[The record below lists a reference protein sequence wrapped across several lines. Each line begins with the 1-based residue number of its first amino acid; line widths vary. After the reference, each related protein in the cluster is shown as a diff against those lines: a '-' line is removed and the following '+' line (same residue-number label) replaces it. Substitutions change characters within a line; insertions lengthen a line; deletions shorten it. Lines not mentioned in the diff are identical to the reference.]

1 MAVAAVSHPLRDV
14 VFEWEGTNREGNPV
28 RGQIRAMG
36 ENHAMAVLR
45 RQGVQPHKVSLP
57 RRTAGRAGRAIK
69 PKDVVGFTRQLASMM
84 KAGVPLLQCFDVV
97 SRGHGNPRMVS
108 LLNEIRS
115 DVETGTSLSAA
126 FGKHPT
132 QFNSLYCN
140 LVAAG
145 EAAGILDALLDRLA
159 VYMEKV
165 EAMKAKIK
173 SALTYP
179 AAVLAVALAVIAI
192 IMIVVI
198 PAFESVFSSFGADLP
213 GPTLFVMRVSEFFV
227 AYWWLMLGVGFVG
240 SAVFLRLLR
249 RSERLQKWR
258 DRVVLKLPVFG
269 ALVEKACIARWT
281 RTLSTM
287 FAAGVPLMDALE
299 LAGGTTGN
307 SVYAQ
312 ATAKIQTEVSAGVSL
327 NAAMAHAGVFPNMVV
342 QMCAIGE
349 ESGSLDHMLGK
360 SADFFEEEVDQKVA
374 ALASLME
381 PFIIVVLG
389 SLIGGIVL
397 SMYLPIFE
405 LGQVI

>member
-1 MAVAAVSHPLRDV
+1 MAVAAVSHPLRDRT
-14 VFEWEGTNREGNPV
+14 FEWEGSNLQGNPV
-28 RGQIRAMG
+28 RGHIRAMG
-36 ENHAMAVLR
+36 PNHAMAMLR
-45 RQGVQPHKVSLP
+45 RQGVQPLKVWLQ
-57 RRTAGRAGRAIK
+57 RRTMGLAGRAIK
-69 PKDVVGFTRQLASMM
+69 PNDVAGFTRQLASMM
-84 KAGVPLLQCFDVV
+84 KAGVPLLQCFEVV
-97 SRGHGNPRMVS
+97 SRGHGNPRMIS

-115 DVETGTSLSAA
+115 DVETGTSLSSA
-126 FGKHPT
+126 FGKYPAH
-132 QFNSLYCN
+132 FNSLYCN

-159 VYMEKV
+159 VYMEKT

-179 AAVLAVALAVIAI
+179 AAVLSVAFAVIAI

-213 GPTLFVMRVSEFFV
+213 GPTLFVMGISEFFV
-227 AYWWLMLGVGFVG
+227 AYWWLMLGAGGV
-240 SAVFLRLLR
+240 SAAVCSRIWR
-249 RSERLQKWR
+249 RSEKLQATT
-258 DRVVLKLPVFG
+258 DRWLLKLPVFG
-269 ALVEKACIARWT
+269 ALIEKACIARWT
-281 RTLSTM
+281 RTLSTL
-287 FAAGVPLMDALE
+287 FAAGVPLMDALA

-312 ATAKIQTEVSAGVSL
+312 ATAKIQTDVSAGVSL
-327 NAAMAHAGVFPNMVV
+327 NAAMAQAGVFPNMVV

-360 SADFFEEEVDQKVA
+360 SADFFEAEVDQKVA